1 MRVRSGVHRKG
12 IQKCGGMT
20 LPFFISIFGGA
31 TTAGL
36 VANFYYT
43 TPRPI
48 CQEENRK
55 KIKKYFFPKRLDK
68 YTAMCYN

>member
-1 MRVRSGVHRKG
+1 MRRGDPP
-12 IQKCGGMT
+12 I
-20 LPFFISIFGGA
+20 FISIFGGA
-31 TTAGL
+31 TTGDL

-48 CQEENRK
+48 CQAKNRK
-55 KIKKYFFPKRLDK
+55 KIKKIFFPKRLDK